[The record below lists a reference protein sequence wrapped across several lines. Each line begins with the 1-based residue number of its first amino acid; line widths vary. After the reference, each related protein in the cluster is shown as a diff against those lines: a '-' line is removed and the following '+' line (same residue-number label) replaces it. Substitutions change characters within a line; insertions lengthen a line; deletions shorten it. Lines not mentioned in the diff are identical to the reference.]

1 MNLLVG
7 KGALDRRSLWQQ
19 LQRDLHPLGVVD
31 LAAGNTV
38 ELEDLIPAISHELGL
53 KSAGP
58 RAASPLAD
66 LDREVMDTPMPVRL
80 ALRHCDVLPPR
91 EYAQDFCNALKSL
104 TDKHKLVILI
114 ESRVLYA
121 ALLRD
126 AGIVSDIPM
135 DVVELR
141 GRTP

>member
-1 MNLLVG
+1 M
-7 KGALDRRSLWQQ
+7 
-19 LQRDLHPLGVVD
+19 
-31 LAAGNTV
+31 
-38 ELEDLIPAISHELGL
+38 
-53 KSAGP
+53 
-58 RAASPLAD
+58 
-66 LDREVMDTPMPVRL
+66 
-80 ALRHCDVLPPR
+80 
-91 EYAQDFCNALKSL
+91 KSL